1 QKNLVKTTA
10 SSREEDWPPGLRRW
24 NVVIILERAC
34 DNLGSMSFNTMLTCS
49 PTSSTAS
56 SSDLDTESTG
66 SFFPDRSIT
75 LGSLMGAS
83 SILELSRRSLR
94 GRRPEPSKVKRP
106 PKSKTWKF
114 FSLCSRNTTDA
125 VDNDNAPSLGRF
137 LDVERRAVT
146 DVGNDSGRNQNPN
159 LDTYNEIP
167 SVEPIA
173 ETNTLFINCQIA
185 PPPCSAP
192 EAESCGSGANGH
204 GIPVL
209 CSFMCGQ
216 TSL

>member
-1 QKNLVKTTA
+1 MIT
-10 SSREEDWPPGLRRW
+10 
-24 NVVIILERAC
+24 LERVC

-94 GRRPEPSKVKRP
+94 GRRPEPLKVKRP
-106 PKSKTWKF
+106 RKSKTWKF

-125 VDNDNAPSLGRF
+125 VNDDNAPSLGHF
-137 LDVERRAVT
+137 LNVERRAVS
-146 DVGNDSGRNQNPN
+146 NDSGRNQNPN
-159 LDTYNEIP
+159 LDTSNGIS
-167 SVEPIA
+167 SVLPIA
-173 ETNTLFINCQIA
+173 ETNTLFINGQIA
-185 PPPCSAP
+185 PPPCSTP
-192 EAESCGSGANGH
+192 DAESCRSGANGH
-204 GIPVL
+204 GRPVL
-209 CSFMCGQ
+209 CSLMCGQ